1 MTSLKNL
8 TPHPIVIRRADGS
21 DMTIAP
27 SGVVP
32 RIVGG
37 SVDAPDL
44 NGIPVKVDLAGT
56 VADLPD
62 AVEGVAL
69 IVSGMVLA
77 ALTGSGRRDVFAPGT
92 GPADGA
98 IRNDKGHIVAVT
110 CLKAV
115 AP

>member
-1 MTSLKNL
+1 MILKNL
-8 TPHPIVIRRADGS
+8 TPHPITIVANGGDI
-21 DMTIAP
+21 TIAP
-27 SGVVP
+27 EGVTP
-32 RIVGG
+32 RVVSASRNG
-37 SVDAPDL
+37 APVA
-44 NGIPVKVDLAGT
+44 GIPVKIDDAGT
-56 VADLPD
+56 VEGLPD

-77 ALTGSGRRDVFAPGT
+77 ALTGSGRKDVYAPGT

-115 AP
+115 A